1 MTPTEPTIPLTA
13 RYPIGEAARL
23 LGIHRNTLRRYT
35 ENRLIRAHVK
45 SSGRLY
51 YLGRDLRRLWRM
63 L

>member
-1 MTPTEPTIPLTA
+1 MTPTEPELAMTG
-13 RYPIGEAARL
+13 RYPIGQAAQL

-51 YLGRDLRRLWRM
+51 YLGCDLRRLWRM